1 MSGSAE
7 TLRAAALA
15 DGLTLRDDAM
25 SLAELD
31 GLLSAWR
38 FDGVARP
45 WLASEVADY
54 LALVL
59 LADVPSAVAGPG
71 STVVLSD
78 GYVVDAAAL
87 ALERLARPNADLR
100 GVVREVHARP
110 VRKKR
115 WWRRG

>member
-1 MSGSAE
+1 MPGSAE

-38 FDGVARP
+38 HDGVARP
-45 WLASEVADY
+45 WLPTDVADY

-59 LADVPSAVAGPG
+59 LADVPSAVAGPD

-78 GYVVDAAAL
+78 GHVVDTVAL
-87 ALERLARPNADLR
+87 VAERLARPNADLR

-110 VRKKR
+110 VRRKR